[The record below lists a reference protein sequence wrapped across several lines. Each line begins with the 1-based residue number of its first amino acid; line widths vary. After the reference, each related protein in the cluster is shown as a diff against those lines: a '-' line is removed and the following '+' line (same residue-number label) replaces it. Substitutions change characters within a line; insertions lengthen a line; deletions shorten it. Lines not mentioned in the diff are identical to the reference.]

1 MTEITVNGMTCT
13 SCATHVKD
21 ALEKIPGV
29 NAAVVSYPESRAQV
43 MADTAVSHNQLLAA
57 IAALGYQGSIR
68 VGDFKD
74 EPKIRDALEGAG
86 LHIAIIGSGGAAMA
100 AALKAVEQGATVTLI
115 ERGTIGGT
123 CVNIGCVPSKIMIRA
138 AHIAHLRRES
148 PFDGGIAATV
158 PAIDRSKLLA
168 QQQAR
173 VDELRH
179 AKYEGI
185 LDGNPA
191 ITVLHGEA
199 RFKDDQSL
207 VVRLNEGGEREVT
220 FDRCLVATGASP
232 AVPPIPGLKESP
244 YWTSTEA
251 LVSDTIPARLAVI
264 GSSVVALE
272 LAQAFARLGS
282 QVTILAR
289 STLFFREDPA
299 IGEAVTAA
307 FRAEGIEV
315 LEHTQAS
322 QVAHV
327 NGEFVLTTGHGELR
341 ADKLL
346 VATGRAPNTRS
357 LALDAAG
364 VTVNA
369 QGAIVIDQGMRTS
382 NPNIYAAGD
391 CTDQPQFVYVA
402 AAAGT
407 RAAINM
413 TGGDAALNLTA
424 MPAVVFTDPQVAT
437 VGYSEAE
444 AHHDGIETDS
454 RTLTLDNV
462 PRALANFDTR
472 GFIKLV
478 IEEGSGRLIGVQ
490 AVAPEAGELIQ
501 TAVLAIRNRM
511 TVQELADQLFPYLT
525 MVEGLKLAAQTPLGE
540 ICRYRVC
547 RVMPSSRHRSPTLVS
562 GCPIAAIAR
571 RSLAAVILNGRP
583 PFRPRAR
590 ADAKPAMVRSAI
602 NSRSNSANAAKMP
615 KTSLPAA
622 VVVSMAAPWPV
633 NTLRPMPRA
642 VRSCTVLMR
651 WRKSRPS
658 RSSFHTTSVSPG
670 RSAFRQLTK
679 PGRSS
684 RLPDAWSS

>member
-1 MTEITVNGMTCT
+1 MIHLKITGMTCD
-13 SCATHVKD
+13 SCAEHVKE
-21 ALEKIPGV
+21 ALERVPGV
-29 NAAVVSYPESRAQV
+29 QSALVSYPKGTAQLAIEAGTSPDALTAAVAGLGYKASLADTPPANSRAGLLDKVHGWMGVADKPNGSERPLQV
-43 MADTAVSHNQLLAA
+43 AV
-57 IAALGYQGSIR
+57 
-68 VGDFKD
+68 
-74 EPKIRDALEGAG
+74 
-86 LHIAIIGSGGAAMA
+86 IGSGGAAMA
-100 AALKAVEQGATVTLI
+100 AALKTVEQGAHVTLI

-123 CVNIGCVPSKIMIRA
+123 CVNVGCVPSKIMIRA

-148 PFDGGIAATV
+148 PFDGGIAVTV
-158 PAIDRSKLLA
+158 PAINRSKLLA

-199 RFKDDQSL
+199 RFKDGQSL
-207 VVRLNEGGEREVT
+207 AVRLNDGGERVVA

-251 LVSDTIPARLAVI
+251 LVSDTVPERLAVI

-282 QVTILAR
+282 RVTILAR

-299 IGEAVTAA
+299 IGEAVTTA
-307 FRAEGIEV
+307 FRAERIQV

-322 QVAHV
+322 QVAHA

-346 VATGRAPNTRS
+346 VATGRTPNTRS

-369 QGAIVIDQGMRTS
+369 QGAIVIDKGMRTS
-382 NPNIYAAGD
+382 TPHIYAAGD
-391 CTDQPQFVYVA
+391 CTDQPQCVYVA

-413 TGGDAALNLTA
+413 TGGDAALDLTA

-478 IEEGSGRLIGVQ
+478 IEKGSGRLIGVQ

-511 TVQELADQLFPYLT
+511 TVQELAEQLFPYLT
-525 MVEGLKLAAQTPLGE
+525 MVEGLKLAAQTFNKDVKQL
-540 ICRYRVC
+540 
-547 RVMPSSRHRSPTLVS
+547 
-562 GCPIAAIAR
+562 
-571 RSLAAVILNGRP
+571 
-583 PFRPRAR
+583 
-590 ADAKPAMVRSAI
+590 
-602 NSRSNSANAAKMP
+602 
-615 KTSLPAA
+615 
-622 VVVSMAAPWPV
+622 
-633 NTLRPMPRA
+633 
-642 VRSCTVLMR
+642 SCCA
-651 WRKSRPS
+651 
-658 RSSFHTTSVSPG
+658 G
-670 RSAFRQLTK
+670 
-679 PGRSS
+679 
-684 RLPDAWSS
+684 

>member
-1 MTEITVNGMTCT
+1 MTTLKITGMTCD
-13 SCATHVKD
+13 SCATHVKE
-21 ALEKIPGV
+21 ALEKVPGV
-29 NAAVVSYPESRAQV
+29 QSAVVSYAKGAAQLDLDPGT
-43 MADTAVSHNQLLAA
+43 APDALTTAVAG
-57 IAALGYQGSIR
+57 LGYKATLADVPPTDNRTELLDKVRGWMRAANKGSDGER
-68 VGDFKD
+68 
-74 EPKIRDALEGAG
+74 P
-86 LHIAIIGSGGAAMA
+86 LHIAVIGTGGAAMA
-100 AALKAVEQGATVTLI
+100 AALKAAELGSQVTII

-148 PFDGGIAATV
+148 PFDCGIAATG
-158 PAIDRSKLLA
+158 PAIDRSQLLA

-191 ITVLHGEA
+191 VTVLHGEA

-207 VVRLNEGGEREVT
+207 VVRLNDGGERVVA

-232 AVPPIPGLKESP
+232 SVPPIAGLKDTP

-251 LVSDTIPARLAVI
+251 LVSDTIPERLAVI
-264 GSSVVALE
+264 GSSVVAVE

-289 STLFFREDPA
+289 STLLFREDPA
-299 IGEAVTAA
+299 IGEAIAA
-307 FRAEGIEV
+307 TFRWEGIKV

-322 QVAHV
+322 QVAHLA
-327 NGEFVLTTGHGELR
+327 GEFVLTTEQGEIR

-346 VATGRAPNTRS
+346 VATGRTPNTRS
-357 LALDAAG
+357 LALEAAG
-364 VTVNA
+364 VAVNA
-369 QGAIVIDQGMRTS
+369 QGSITIDNRMRTS
-382 NPNIYAAGD
+382 TQHIYAAGD

-413 TGGDAALNLTA
+413 SGGDAALDLRA

-437 VGYSEAE
+437 VGYSEAQ

-478 IEEGSGRLIGVQ
+478 IEKGSGRLIGVQ

-525 MVEGLKLAAQTPLGE
+525 MVEGLKLAAQTFSKDVKQL
-540 ICRYRVC
+540 
-547 RVMPSSRHRSPTLVS
+547 
-562 GCPIAAIAR
+562 
-571 RSLAAVILNGRP
+571 
-583 PFRPRAR
+583 
-590 ADAKPAMVRSAI
+590 
-602 NSRSNSANAAKMP
+602 
-615 KTSLPAA
+615 
-622 VVVSMAAPWPV
+622 
-633 NTLRPMPRA
+633 
-642 VRSCTVLMR
+642 SCCA
-651 WRKSRPS
+651 
-658 RSSFHTTSVSPG
+658 G
-670 RSAFRQLTK
+670 
-679 PGRSS
+679 
-684 RLPDAWSS
+684 

>member
-1 MTEITVNGMTCT
+1 MTTLKITGMTCD
-13 SCATHVKD
+13 SCAVHVKE
-21 ALEKIPGV
+21 ALEKVPGV
-29 NAAVVSYPESRAQV
+29 QSAEVSYAKGSARLAIEADTSPDTLTAAVAG
-43 MADTAVSHNQLLAA
+43 
-57 IAALGYQGSIR
+57 LGYRATLADAPVAPAGGGLLGKVREWLGSDDKAG
-68 VGDFKD
+68 GD
-74 EPKIRDALEGAG
+74 AG
-86 LHIAIIGSGGAAMA
+86 KLHIAVIGSGGAAMA
-100 AALKAVEQGATVTLI
+100 AALKAVEQGAHVTLI

-123 CVNIGCVPSKIMIRA
+123 CVNVGCVPSKIMIRA
-138 AHIAHLRRES
+138 AHVAHLRRES
-148 PFDGGIAATV
+148 PFDGGMPPTPPTIL
-158 PAIDRSKLLA
+158 RERLLV

-199 RFKDDQSL
+199 RFKDGQSL
-207 VVRLNEGGEREVT
+207 VVRLNDGNERAVA

-251 LVSDTIPARLAVI
+251 LVSDTIPERLAVI

-282 QVTILAR
+282 KVTILAR

-307 FRAEGIEV
+307 FRMEGIEV
-315 LEHTQAS
+315 LDHTQAS
-322 QVAHV
+322 QVAHEG
-327 NGEFVLTTGHGELR
+327 GEFVLTTGHGEIR

-357 LALDAAG
+357 LNLEAAG
-364 VTVNA
+364 IALNP
-369 QGAIVIDQGMRTS
+369 QGAIVIDSGMRTS
-382 NPNIYAAGD
+382 VEHIYAAGD

-413 TGGDAALNLTA
+413 TGGDAALDLTA

-454 RTLTLDNV
+454 RLLTLDNV

-478 IEEGSGRLIGVQ
+478 AEAGSGRLIGVQ

-501 TAVLAIRNRM
+501 TAALAIRHRM

-525 MVEGLKLAAQTPLGE
+525 MVEGLKLAAQTFNKDVKQL
-540 ICRYRVC
+540 
-547 RVMPSSRHRSPTLVS
+547 
-562 GCPIAAIAR
+562 
-571 RSLAAVILNGRP
+571 
-583 PFRPRAR
+583 
-590 ADAKPAMVRSAI
+590 
-602 NSRSNSANAAKMP
+602 
-615 KTSLPAA
+615 
-622 VVVSMAAPWPV
+622 
-633 NTLRPMPRA
+633 
-642 VRSCTVLMR
+642 SCCA
-651 WRKSRPS
+651 
-658 RSSFHTTSVSPG
+658 G
-670 RSAFRQLTK
+670 
-679 PGRSS
+679 
-684 RLPDAWSS
+684 